1 MLLISSFFF
10 KAQAV
15 GFLQGGFHSNSS
27 ITGTHT
33 TTTNLN
39 IQPIYSVFCF
49 VFFFSPPPRTCWI
62 TPALQEVAQDSLF
75 LFREPWHDKSHLMS
89 VLVSVP
95 VLAVVRIDG
104 STPFQSSADVFDL
117 KKIKTPAVMT
127 QET

>member
-33 TTTNLN
+33 TTRNLN
-39 IQPIYSVFCF
+39 IQPIYSVF
-49 VFFFSPPPRTCWI
+49 FFPSPPPRTCWI

-95 VLAVVRIDG
+95 VLVVFVLTVALAFKAQLMFLI
-104 STPFQSSADVFDL
+104 
-117 KKIKTPAVMT
+117 
-127 QET
+127 